1 MNTIISTIEQAEDY
15 IRNLKRSN
23 NNWVSDETMLD
34 RLETTRTLIEKH
46 QREDLLPYWGV
57 NACLYHIDKGE
68 FGLAWENAELA
79 EKYAEKYSNY
89 ECILNALSLQYR
101 VQRFLGNLE
110 RAQEIVNKQIEIALL
125 YKDPHLIGSAYLNQ
139 GALFHRLG
147 LKEDCIEANEEAIF
161 NIKKSRET
169 YYISM
174 FQLAYSGML
183 LDFGML
189 DKADKYLQDGYAI
202 AFEQSYI
209 HQQALAK
216 SNFGFLYQLQNKE
229 ELSVQA
235 FYECI
240 ALYTQLNNTSDAIMG
255 KIMLADA
262 LVHFNRTDEAEKI
275 MKETIEFSEKNQL
288 KYNLIGTYDALA
300 NLYEKNGNYKES
312 LYYLRQLIRVK
323 EEYLNNESEKRIRN
337 LEMMQKVNILKM
349 EKATA
354 EQLAH
359 AKHDFLANMS
369 HEIRTPINSILG
381 ICYLLQQQSL
391 NDLQQNY
398 IHRLQRSG
406 EGLLGIVNDIL
417 DISKIES
424 GKMELVLQPFSL
436 QNLVQDIYN
445 ALEPKAN
452 EKGIL
457 LKTILSTESDLL
469 LMGDPVRMYQVL
481 LNLVSNAIKFT
492 PAGSVTM
499 EVRTAATNQEKLII
513 EFIISDTGI
522 GIAQEKINRIFE
534 RYEQADASIKNTFGG
549 TGLGL
554 SISRKIIELMQG
566 IIHVKSEHG
575 KGTEFIVTI
584 PFETDHNPIKSPEI
598 TAVLPKELL
607 DNKRILIADDN
618 EENRL
623 VAKEILLHFNT
634 SIELFE
640 AANGQEVLDI
650 LEKNAVDVIFID
662 LDMPVLNGIETIF
675 EIRKQSAYKNIP
687 VIGNTASLS
696 TLSREEML
704 AYGFDDFLSK
714 PYKATD
720 LIQIIISKSK

>member
-1 MNTIISTIEQAEDY
+1 MASEINTIEEAEDY

-23 NNWVSDETMLD
+23 NNWVSDEKMLR
-34 RLETTRTLIEKH
+34 RLEATRTLIEKH
-46 QREDLLPYWGV
+46 QRDDLMPYWGV

-68 FGLAWENAELA
+68 FGPAWENAELA
-79 EKYAEKYSNY
+79 EKYAERYNNN
-89 ECILNALSLQYR
+89 ECLLNALSLQYR

-110 RAQEIVNKQIEIALL
+110 KAQEIVNKQIEVALQ
-125 YKDPHLIGSAYLNQ
+125 YKDPHLIASAYHNQ
-139 GALFHRLG
+139 GTILHRLG
-147 LKEDCIEANEEAIF
+147 LKEDCMEANEKAIEY
-161 NIKKSRET
+161 ILKSRLT

-174 FQLAYSGML
+174 FQIGYSGML
-183 LDFGML
+183 LDFSL
-189 DKADKYLQDGYAI
+189 SEEAEKYLQQGYSI
-202 AFEQSYI
+202 ALQNSYI

-229 ELSVQA
+229 ALSIQA
-235 FYECI
+235 FHECI

-262 LVHFNRTDEAEKI
+262 LVHFNRTNEAENI
-275 MKETIEFSEKNQL
+275 LKETIEFSEQNQL

-312 LYYLRQLIRVK
+312 LYYLRQLIHVK
-323 EEYLNNESEKRIRN
+323 EEHLNAESEKRIRN
-337 LEMMQKVNILKM
+337 LEVAQKVNILKL

-354 EQLAH
+354 EHLAH

-391 NDLQQNY
+391 NDIQLNY

-406 EGLLGIVNDIL
+406 EGLLGIVNDVL

-424 GKMELVLQPFSL
+424 GKMELVHQPFSL

-445 ALEPKAN
+445 ALEPNAH

-457 LKTILSTESDLL
+457 LKTILTTESDLFL
-469 LMGDPVRMYQVL
+469 LGDPVRMYQVL

-492 PAGSVTM
+492 PVGSVTM
-499 EVRTAATNQEKLII
+499 EVKAGTANQEKLIV

-522 GIAQEKINRIFE
+522 GIAPDKIARIFE

-554 SISRKIIELMQG
+554 SISKKIVELMEGSIAIDSQ
-566 IIHVKSEHG
+566 INE
-575 KGTEFIVTI
+575 GTTFTIVI
-584 PFETDHNPIKSPEI
+584 PFETSEKGKNVTNENI
-598 TAVLPKELL
+598 ELL
-607 DNKRILIADDN
+607 NPELLNGKTILIADDN
-618 EENRL
+618 EENRQ
-623 VAKEILLHFNT
+623 VAKEILLNFNPT
-634 SIELFE
+634 LSILFAE
-640 AANGQEVLDI
+640 NGREVLNILRSQKADI
-650 LEKNAVDVIFID
+650 VFID
-662 LDMPVLNGIETIF
+662 LDMPVMNGIETTQSL
-675 EIRKQSAYKNIP
+675 RKDKDYNELKI
-687 VIGNTASLS
+687 IGNTASLS
-696 TLSREEML
+696 SLTKDEML
-704 AYGFDDFLSK
+704 TFGFDDFIFK
-714 PYKATD
+714 PYKPHD
-720 LIQIIISKSK
+720 LLNKLI